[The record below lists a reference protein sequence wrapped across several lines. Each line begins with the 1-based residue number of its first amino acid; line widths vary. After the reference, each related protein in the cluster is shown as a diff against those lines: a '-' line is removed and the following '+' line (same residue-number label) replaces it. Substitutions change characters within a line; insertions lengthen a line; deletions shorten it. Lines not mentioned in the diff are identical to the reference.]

1 MNATSFCVT
10 LLESFFFLGGVD
22 PLKLLYSFILTL
34 CNDCIYQSLFNV
46 NHSFFQ
52 AMDID
57 SIIALSEAIEV
68 NTMLEEIWLNT
79 NNVGAAGM
87 APFLRALGKNQG
99 LKKVMLGGN
108 GIGDVTNRVP
118 FEMYVSF
125 HCVFINRYRLQN
137 EGKALICLNK
147 NSPNPCHFSF
157 IPKPACKSLYQT
169 LCYSF
174 TVHTCPHTPLTIA
187 YGCMHNCKLA
197 PFTTQLDGDDHAL
210 GGD

>member
-1 MNATSFCVT
+1 M
-10 LLESFFFLGGVD
+10 LLLFVLLCLNLSFFLGGVD
-22 PLKLLYSFILTL
+22 PLKLLSSFILTL
-34 CNDCIYQSLFNV
+34 CNGCIYQSLFNV

-57 SIIALSEAIEV
+57 SIIAFSEAIEV

-125 HCVFINRYRLQN
+125 HCVFINSYRLQN
-137 EGKALICLNK
+137 EEKALIC
-147 NSPNPCHFSF
+147 CFF
-157 IPKPACKSLYQT
+157 
-169 LCYSF
+169 
-174 TVHTCPHTPLTIA
+174 
-187 YGCMHNCKLA
+187 
-197 PFTTQLDGDDHAL
+197 
-210 GGD
+210 